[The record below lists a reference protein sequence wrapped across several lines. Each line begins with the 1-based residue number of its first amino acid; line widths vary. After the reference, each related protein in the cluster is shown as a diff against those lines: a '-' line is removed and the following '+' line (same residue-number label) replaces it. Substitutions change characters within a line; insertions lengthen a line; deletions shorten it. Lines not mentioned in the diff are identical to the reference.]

1 LYGFIFIELIEI
13 MNELNQKN
21 QVVVVL
27 GSQWGDEGKGKLVDL
42 LAEKADVV
50 ARCQGGNNAGHTVVA
65 NSVSYAFHL
74 LPSGLVHPNAKAVL
88 GNGVVIHIEEFL
100 DEIAKNEA
108 KGLAKI
114 TPDRLKISDRAHMV
128 FQLHRVADQM
138 QEEQRK
144 SNKEMLGTTKKGI
157 GPCYSSK
164 ASRSGLRMCDL
175 IASDFQNRFVE
186 KFKRLAS
193 DHERAYGTQVDVEA
207 EVSKYKELSE
217 KIKPYVTETVSYMHK
232 VLEAGEKV
240 LVEGANASMLDID
253 FGTYPY
259 VTSSNCSIGGV
270 CTGLGLPPG
279 RIGKVFGVV
288 KAYTTRVGAG
298 AFPTELDN
306 ELGQYLQKHGA
317 EFGVTTG
324 RKRRCGWLDLAMLK
338 FTHCLNNFT
347 ALALT
352 KLDILSDL
360 DEIKIG
366 INYLK
371 EGLPMTHYPSSE
383 QDFEDVTV
391 EYVTLPGWKCDITKC
406 KGFEEL
412 PAKAQ
417 DYVTTIES
425 ILNVPIW
432 WIGVGQSREAMI
444 ERGPPSVF

>member
-1 LYGFIFIELIEI
+1 
-13 MNELNQKN
+13 MRVK
-21 QVVVVL
+21 VVQERLERLASCCCSANGRHHVL
-27 GSQWGDEGKGKLVDL
+27 FALALVNFLDL
-42 LAEKADVV
+42 LLHLGRVQSLLARVTPFLSVLCGSGWRWRLRKPHDQFEKFAAVRSV
-50 ARCQGGNNAGHTVVA
+50 AILEKVDG
-65 NSVSYAFHL
+65 L
-74 LPSGLVHPNAKAVL
+74 L
-88 GNGVVIHIEEFL
+88 EFRVRREL
-100 DEIAKNEA
+100 DI
-108 KGLAKI
+108 
-114 TPDRLKISDRAHMV
+114 
-128 FQLHRVADQM
+128 
-138 QEEQRK
+138 RK

-164 ASRSGLRMCDL
+164 ASRSGLRICDL
-175 IASDFQNRFVE
+175 VASDFENRFVE

-193 DHERAYGTQVDVEA
+193 DHERAYGTQVDVQA
-207 EVSKYKELSE
+207 EVSKYKELAK

-232 VLEAGEKV
+232 VLDAGEKV

-366 INYLK
+366 VNYLK
-371 EGLPMTHYPSSE
+371 EGSRPMIHYPSSE
-383 QDFEDVTV
+383 QDFEDVSV
-391 EYVTLPGWKCDITKC
+391 DYVTLPGWKCDITQC
-406 KGFEEL
+406 KRFEEL
-412 PAKAQ
+412 PSRAQ

-425 ILNVPIW
+425 IVNVPIW

-444 ERGPPSVF
+444 ERGPPSSVF